1 MMKKTKIVATIGP
14 ASDSYKMMCKLI
26 DKGLDVMRLNF
37 SHGSHEEHKIRINN
51 MRKAAREKNKNI
63 AILLDTK
70 GPEIRTMLLSGSK
83 EVALRAN
90 DMFILTTDE
99 KHIGNYEK
107 VAVTYKGL
115 VNDVKKRDTILVDD
129 GLIGLEV
136 LDVVDDEVH
145 CLIKNSGFLGENKG
159 INLPN
164 IKVNLPA
171 LSKKDLEDIKF
182 GCEMDVDYIAA
193 SFVRKA
199 SDVKELRKELKKNG
213 KKNIQIISKIENNEG
228 ILNFK
233 SILDISDGIM
243 VARGDLGV
251 EIPIEEVPFA
261 QKDMIRM
268 CNKKGKFVITATQ
281 MLDSMIQNP
290 RPTRAEAGD
299 VVNAIIDGTD
309 AVMLSG
315 ETAKGKYPVEA
326 LKTMAKICKRT
337 DYPDFTPC
345 SLKHFSMSE
354 VIASGTVRTSDDIG
368 ASAIVI
374 LSQSGKTAIN
384 IKKLKP
390 QAVIV
395 VITTDKKVATQLA
408 LARGVYTFVV
418 DEIIDVKD
426 FQAKAV
432 QIVSKFNFIYDK
444 DIILLTSGTNSAKG
458 MTNLMK
464 IEKISK

>member
-1 MMKKTKIVATIGP
+1 MIKKTKIVATIGP
-14 ASDSYKMMCKLI
+14 SSDSYKIMCKLI

-37 SHGSHEEHKIRINN
+37 SHGSHEEHKARIVS
-51 MRKAAREKNKNI
+51 MRKAAREKNKHI

-70 GPEIRTMLLSGSK
+70 GPEVRTMLLEDSK
-83 EVALRAN
+83 EVALRAE
-90 DMFILTTDE
+90 DTLILTTDE
-99 KHIGNYEK
+99 NHIGNYEK
-107 VAVTYKGL
+107 VAVTYKNL
-115 VNDVKKRDTILVDD
+115 VNDVKQRDTILLDD
-129 GLIGLEV
+129 GLIALEV
-136 LDVVDDEVH
+136 LNVVDDEVH

-228 ILNFK
+228 ISNFK
-233 SILDISDGIM
+233 SILELSDGIM

-261 QKDMIRM
+261 QKKMIQK
-268 CNKKGKFVITATQ
+268 CNEKGKFVITATQ
-281 MLDSMIQNP
+281 MLDSMMQNP

-299 VVNAIIDGTD
+299 IVNAIMDGTD

-337 DYPDFTPC
+337 DYPDFEACP
-345 SLKHFSMSE
+345 LKHLSISE
-354 VIASGTVRTSDDIG
+354 VIASGTVRTANDIG

-374 LSQSGKTAIN
+374 LAESGKTAIN

-390 QAVIV
+390 LAVII
-395 VITTDKKVATQLA
+395 VITTSEKVATQLA
-408 LARGVYTFVV
+408 LARGVYTSVV
-418 DEIIDVKD
+418 DEIVDVKD
-426 FQAKAV
+426 FQVKAV
-432 QIVSKFNFIYDK
+432 QIVSKFSFIYNK
-444 DIILLTSGTNSAKG
+444 DIVLLTSGTNSAKG